1 MNIQLF
7 NSLYQRLFLVSMQ
20 LPTGMDTTPLSCREV
35 ISMKNPVVASK
46 VGVIHEM
53 VHYNKT
59 GFYVSSNSL

>member
-20 LPTGMDTTPLSCREV
+20 LPTGIVTTPLSCREV
-35 ISMKNPVVASK
+35 VSMENPVVSLK
-46 VGVIHEM
+46 VGVIPEM

-59 GFYVSSNSL
+59 VFYASLNSL

>member
-1 MNIQLF
+1 
-7 NSLYQRLFLVSMQ
+7 MQ

-35 ISMKNPVVASK
+35 VSMENPVVSLK
-46 VGVIHEM
+46 VGVIPEM

>member
-1 MNIQLF
+1 
-7 NSLYQRLFLVSMQ
+7 MQ
-20 LPTGMDTTPLSCREV
+20 LPTGMDTTPLSCREA

>member
-1 MNIQLF
+1 
-7 NSLYQRLFLVSMQ
+7 MQ

-35 ISMKNPVVASK
+35 ISMENPVVASK

-59 GFYVSSNSL
+59 KFYVVQTHYNLFQIFLC